1 MSNATSWEETTA
13 TIKEQADIVQ
23 IIGEHVNLKRSGVRY
38 IGNCPFHQEKTPSFS
53 VHPGQQFYYCFGC
66 GASGDVFSFMM
77 NYHHM
82 DFPEAQKALAQ
93 RYQIALPEKKSSA
106 RDMALKQQRE
116 AMFQVNLQAAT
127 IFRRF
132 LIESPDA
139 GKARLYLRE
148 RGIGDVLQETYLLGY
163 APATETKGWN
173 FLGSRLEPGVVPAAI
188 EAGLLSKKENGTTY
202 DRFRDRIMFPILDR
216 KGRVAGFGGRIL
228 GNDNPKYLNSP
239 ESLVYNKSR
248 LLFGL
253 FHQYD
258 AIRTRRRVVLVEGN
272 FDLLSLVAHG
282 LDTVVA
288 PLGTALTKEQVR
300 LLKPLVEEVILL
312 FDGDTAGVK
321 AAERVV
327 TLFIAEQVSARVAI
341 LPEEHDPDSFIRENG
356 LLALQAK
363 LEKAETLPEFVLDR
377 MVSRHGLTLDG
388 KIKIV
393 EDLKPIMA
401 AASSDQ
407 QRSVMA
413 SHFAARLGLEPDA
426 LQSLGGVSPP
436 EPVPSRSYA
445 GNRPERRVHLDGGLK
460 SLVRFMVLNPS
471 RLPDLEEAGVRD
483 VLAGTLGEVLFLQL
497 KALDAKKKG
506 EIQPEDVLTELPD
519 GEERALVASLLLD
532 PVPDTTGGGL
542 SEDGGP
548 TEGEAFVG
556 WVRRTLLKKKS
567 DQLVVSIGNAQKNN
581 DFILISD
588 LMRQK
593 MALDNEL
600 KEM

>member
-1 MSNATSWEETTA
+1 MSNAISWEETTA
-13 TIKEQADIVQ
+13 AIKEQADIVQ
-23 IIGEHVNLKRSGVRY
+23 IIGDHVDLKRSGARY
-38 IGNCPFHQEKTPSFS
+38 LGNCPFHQEKTPSFS

-82 DFPEAQKALAQ
+82 DFPEAMKVLAQ
-93 RYQIALPEKKSSA
+93 RYQIALPEKKHSA
-106 RDMALKQQRE
+106 RDIALKQQRE

-132 LIESPDA
+132 LLESADA
-139 GKARLYLRE
+139 QKARRYLSE
-148 RGIGDVLQETYLLGY
+148 RGIGDALQETYLLGY
-163 APATETKGWN
+163 APATETNGWN
-173 FLGSRLEPGVVPAAI
+173 FLGSRLDTGALPAAI
-188 EAGLLSKKENGTTY
+188 ETGLLAKKDNGTTY
-202 DRFRDRIMFPILDR
+202 DRFRDRIMFPIFDR

-228 GNDNPKYLNSP
+228 GSDNPKYLNSP

-258 AIRTRRRVVLVEGN
+258 AIRTKRRVALVEGN
-272 FDLLSLVAHG
+272 FDLLSLLAHG

-300 LLKPLVEEVILL
+300 LLKPLVDEVILL
-312 FDGDTAGVK
+312 FDGDPAGVK

-327 TLFIAEQVSARVAI
+327 TLFLAEQVSARVAI
-341 LPEEHDPDSFIRENG
+341 LPEEHDPDSFVRENG
-356 LLALQAK
+356 LQALQQRI
-363 LEKAETLPEFVLDR
+363 EKAESLPEFVLER

-393 EDLKPIMA
+393 EDLKPLMA

-413 SHFAARLGLEPDA
+413 SHFAARLGLESGALFARRPASVPGPPSFRSSPDKR
-426 LQSLGGVSPP
+426 L
-436 EPVPSRSYA
+436 
-445 GNRPERRVHLDGGLK
+445 PERDPLDGGLK
-460 SLVRFMVLNPS
+460 SLVRFMLLNPS
-471 RLPDLEEAGVRD
+471 HLPDLEKAGVRD

-497 KALDAKKKG
+497 KVLHDKKKAAL
-506 EIQPEDVLTELPD
+506 QPEDVLTELPE
-519 GEERALVASLLLD
+519 GEERSLVAALLLD
-532 PVPDTTGGGL
+532 SVPDTGGGEL
-542 SEDGGP
+542 GEDGP
-548 TEGEAFVG
+548 TEGEEFVG
-556 WVRRTLLKKKS
+556 WVRRKLLKRKS
-567 DQLVVSIGNAQKNN
+567 DQLVASIGDAQKNN

-588 LMRQK
+588 LLRQK

-600 KEM
+600 KER